1 MVTSIDTTRDFEKHI
16 RNLRKWREVLRHM
29 SLYRLW
35 LSSIFS
41 LIVGCSNYERAI
53 FRLLTTTINKNTISL
68 GPASSKQKKRQQ
80 PEMNL
85 AKKESVGLVLL
96 QPWFLHLPHHHED
109 PITPTPTG
117 LVQQSSNL
125 EQSVQQMSEICKE
138 KKTTLQL
145 IRQCKC

>member
-1 MVTSIDTTRDFEKHI
+1 
-16 RNLRKWREVLRHM
+16 M

-35 LSSIFS
+35 LSSIFI

-68 GPASSKQKKRQQ
+68 GPASSKQKKQQQ

-125 EQSVQQMSEICKE
+125 EQSVQQMSEICKG
-138 KKTTLQL
+138 KKNNVA
-145 IRQCKC
+145 IDSSI